1 MADACV
7 YILEKITFLDM
18 CTNTQ
23 EIRNTHINIGTG
35 VDISIKE
42 LAFLIKNIIGYQGE
56 LIFNTN
62 KLDGTLEKLTNVS
75 KLHQLGWHH
84 KIELEEG
91 INLMYEWYTN
101 ATKE

>member
-1 MADACV
+1 LKYN
-7 YILEKITFLDM
+7 YI
-18 CTNTQ
+18 
-23 EIRNTHINIGTG
+23 
-35 VDISIKE
+35 DISE
-42 LAFLIKNIIGYQGE
+42 LVFNI
-56 LIFNTN
+56 N
-62 KLDGTLEKLTNVS
+62 KPDGTLEKLTNVS